1 MAHHRFDSQQPIHEK
16 KTETINYRVNTE
28 PLPGIK
34 IDFTGN
40 RTYSESYQHY
50 FRANEYGQFETFT
63 PTNGGN
69 FTMSYLMLKTSFTSE
84 YNDKS
89 EGSPLFDKLLNNRKI
104 IAERIAN
111 GNDQWVHQVNNYL
124 YDSVAGDYFPQG
136 YNSGAME
143 VLMYSFISAYT
154 GKDAKTMKLTPFPSI
169 PLPNWTLSYNG
180 LTNIP
185 AVGKLF
191 KTVNI
196 SHSYKSNYAI
206 SSWATNVY
214 YDEHNTIQPFENS
227 TNFIPKYDIQQMVL
241 NEQYQPL
248 IGVDLG
254 LQNSMTVNFQ
264 FKKSRTLTLSF
275 TNNQL
280 TEVNGR
286 EIVIGTGY
294 RIKNLSFTVTSLTGD
309 GKGKTLKN
317 DLVLKLDLGFKRD
330 KTILRRIDENNNQV
344 SAGQNKI
351 NIYLTAD
358 YTFSQRLSGQFFIKH
373 DMSNPFVSNTYK
385 TSQTF
390 GGITLRFS
398 LAQ

>member
-1 MAHHRFDSQQPIHEK
+1 MNIGKVIGDNALRVVTLVKKVSGTYSQTNGQALPGFMPQPQWIGMDNARSWSPGVGFVFGSNREIYQRAVDNGWLTTDSILSSPYTRR

-286 EIVIGTGY
+286 KLSSELVIVL
-294 RIKNLSFTVTSLTGD
+294 RIC
-309 GKGKTLKN
+309 
-317 DLVLKLDLGFKRD
+317 
-330 KTILRRIDENNNQV
+330 
-344 SAGQNKI
+344 
-351 NIYLTAD
+351 
-358 YTFSQRLSGQFFIKH
+358 RLPLH
-373 DMSNPFVSNTYK
+373 
-385 TSQTF
+385 
-390 GGITLRFS
+390 LS
-398 LAQ
+398 LATAKARRSRTTLCSSLI